1 MQRFVTLLLL
11 VSTAALSGILI
22 TACGSSSS
30 SSPDSSDVATQGTPV
45 EIENNPP
52 GDIPDDQAFVPYH
65 SDAGGYTLDTPEG
78 WARTESG
85 PNVTFA
91 DKLNSIIVEVIPQD
105 AAPTVDSV
113 TADELPALSAQ
124 VEAFEDVQVETA
136 DLPSGQAVFIR
147 YRANSEPDSVTGKQ
161 VRLEIDRYEIFKDG
175 NLAAL
180 SLSAPAGSDN
190 VDVWRQ
196 ISRSFTWD

>member
-11 VSTAALSGILI
+11 FSAAAVSGILI

-30 SSPDSSDVATQGTPV
+30 SSPDSSDAATQAAPV
-45 EIENNPP
+45 EEENNPP

-78 WARTESG
+78 WARAEDG
-85 PNVTFA
+85 ANVSLS
-91 DKLNSIIVEVIPQD
+91 DKLLSISVKITPAD
-105 AAPTVDSV
+105 AAPTVDSA
-113 TADELPALSAQ
+113 TADEVPALSSQ
-124 VEAFEDVQVETA
+124 VEAFDLVKVEPA
-136 DLPSGQAVFIR
+136 DLPSGPAILVR
-147 YRANSEPDSVTGKQ
+147 YQSNSAPDPVTGKQ
-161 VRLEIDRYEIFKDG
+161 VRLEVDRYEIFKDG
-175 NLAAL
+175 QLAIL

-196 ISRSFTWD
+196 ISRSFTWG